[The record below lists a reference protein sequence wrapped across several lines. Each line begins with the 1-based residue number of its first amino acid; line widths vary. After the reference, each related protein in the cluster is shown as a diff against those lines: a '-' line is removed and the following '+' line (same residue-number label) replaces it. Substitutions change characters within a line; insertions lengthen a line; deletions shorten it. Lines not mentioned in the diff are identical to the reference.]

1 MKKKEFQES
10 KRRIYIEL
18 TNRCNLACSF
28 CPYLEIKNHRPD
40 MGLDLAKK
48 IIDDIK
54 RNIKYR
60 IIYFHN
66 LGEPL
71 LYENL
76 EEVLSYCDGNNMKY
90 GITTNGL
97 LLDKNLGILKNK
109 KIDQL
114 NISYQATRQELHDER
129 KTMIPVDKYRRL
141 ISGNI
146 EALQL
151 GGFDGTIKIKL
162 LTTNHRS
169 TFKNKKF
176 ENIESAVELTTEI
189 GKFYCDLTG
198 HKLQTG
204 QREKI
209 SNLNIHKHH
218 KIKIRRN
225 VFIET
230 FPFLTW
236 GNYKQQVWQA
246 NFGRCNAIKE
256 QLVILSNGDVI
267 PCCYDIN
274 RDMFMGNIKEQKLSE
289 ILENDKSKEL
299 QNEFSSGIVRQKRC
313 RNCLGSVKLKDHVN
327 NQWEA
332 ILNKNNG
339 DENDSIIYL

>member
-1 MKKKEFQES
+1 MKKKFQES

-18 TNRCNLACSF
+18 TNRCNLVCGF
-28 CPYLEIKNHRPD
+28 CPYPEVKDHRPD
-40 MGLDLAKK
+40 MELDLVKK

-54 RNIKYR
+54 RNIQYR

-71 LYENL
+71 MYKNL
-76 EEVLSYCDGNNMKY
+76 EEVLNYCDGNNIKY

-97 LLDKNLGILKNK
+97 LLDKNKSILKNK

-114 NISYQATRQELHDER
+114 NISYQATRKKLHDER
-129 KTMIPVDKYRRL
+129 KTMISVDEYRRL
-141 ISGNI
+141 IVNDI
-146 EALQL
+146 NALQL
-151 GGFDGTIKIKL
+151 GGFSGTIKIKL
-162 LTTNHRS
+162 LTTDHRS
-169 TFKNKKF
+169 MFKDRNF
-176 ENIESAVELTTEI
+176 ENIESADELTTEI
-189 GKFYCDLTG
+189 DKFYFDLMG
-198 HKLQTG
+198 RKLQDE
-204 QREKI
+204 QRKKI
-209 SNLNIHKHH
+209 TDLDICRHH
-218 KIKIRRN
+218 KIKIKRN

-267 PCCYDIN
+267 PCCYDI
-274 RDMFMGNIKEQKLSE
+274 DSEMFIGNTREQELSE

-299 QNEFSSGIVRQKRC
+299 QNEFSSGIIRQKRC
-313 RNCLGSVKLKDHVN
+313 QKCLGSVKLKDYMS
-327 NQWEA
+327 NQWSA
-332 ILNKNNG
+332 LLDKNDG
-339 DENDSIIYL
+339 DENDSIICL